1 MPEQIPAEVLD
12 AIRQAMEET
21 ARRFAKDKAAP
32 TPQPPAA
39 EQPTDRDHAPAP
51 GTRPHWRFIS

>member
-32 TPQPPAA
+32 ASQPPAS
-39 EQPTDRDHAPAP
+39 EKPSEPDHPPAP
-51 GTRPHWRFIS
+51 GTRPHWRFI